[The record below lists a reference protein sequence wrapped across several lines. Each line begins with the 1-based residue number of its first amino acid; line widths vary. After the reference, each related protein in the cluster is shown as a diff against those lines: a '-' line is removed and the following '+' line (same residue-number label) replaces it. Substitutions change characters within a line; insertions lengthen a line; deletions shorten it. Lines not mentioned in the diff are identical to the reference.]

1 MTRDFAS
8 KAKKRKNATRFDDSR
23 KDNTNLVNMILG
35 VVLGIAVALGGVYY
49 YQLEPAAEP
58 EAPVKKKKEAPS
70 AKNKYK
76 AVPAEEVEQPDFN
89 YHDSLKKKEVEVEA
103 EDKSLPEVNTTP
115 GNFVLQ
121 CASFRQYSMA
131 ESLRAKIAMN
141 GFEATVRKTT
151 TKSDGDW
158 YRVSMGPYK
167 SKRNA
172 NSDRN
177 QLERN
182 GINGCRIF

>member
-8 KAKKRKNATRFDDSR
+8 KAKKHTNATRFDDSR
-23 KDNTNLVNMILG
+23 RDNTNLINMILG

-49 YQLEPAAEP
+49 YQLEPSTET
-58 EAPVKKKKEAPS
+58 EAPEKKKKEVPS
-70 AKNKYK
+70 AKSKYK
-76 AVPAEEVEQPDFN
+76 AVPAEEVEKPDFS

-103 EDKSLPEVNTTP
+103 EDKSLPEVNTTA
-115 GNFVLQ
+115 GNYVLQ
-121 CASFRQYSMA
+121 CASFRQYTMA
-131 ESLRAKIAMN
+131 ENLRAKIAMN

-151 TKSDGDW
+151 AKSGEDW
-158 YRVSMGPYK
+158 YRVSLGPYK